1 MANIKQRLLASS
13 ILIAGLGLYSP
24 LYKQIYKS
32 YADSVGEHFSSE
44 LEQPTKSIRKPCYK
58 YKKYRS
64 SRSYRHRTTIPKTSS
79 GIGIAISADGKKIYQ
94 IRYNGIK
101 VTDRIT
107 GEQEYFELPYWLPQ
121 LSWGTDI
128 AYDSRRDI
136 VSLVSLGGEGYFY
149 RFDVKE
155 RRWLDARSLY
165 NIDLKSLAYDPTSDR
180 YVAWAEDYGRNSG
193 NLIFLSKTGNLLHR
207 ENVSHLLAG
216 FQVLYDSDNEMS
228 PAIEIVARGNN
239 ITLITHARN
248 SVRYIWHYDLES
260 QKARLT
266 YQSRSLSR
274 TYSD

>member
-24 LYKQIYKS
+24 LYKQIYES
-32 YADSVGEHFSSE
+32 YTRSVEEHFSTE
-44 LEQPTKSIRKPCYK
+44 LEKQTEPIRKPCYR
-58 YKKYRS
+58 YRS
-64 SRSYRHRTTIPKTSS
+64 NNKTTLPKTSS
-79 GIGIAISADGKKIYQ
+79 GIGIAISPDGEKIYQ

-101 VTDRIT
+101 VTNRIT
-107 GEQEYFELPYWLPQ
+107 GRQQYYELPSRLPQ

-128 AYDSRRDI
+128 AYDSRRNI

-149 RFDVKE
+149 RFDVKK

-180 YVAWAEDYGRNSG
+180 YVAWAEGYGRNSG
-193 NLIFLSKTGNLLHR
+193 DLLFLSETGELLHR

-216 FQVLYDSDNEMS
+216 FQVLYDPDNQMP

-239 ITLITHARN
+239 ITLMTHAKN